1 MIGRSRLLCYIS
13 LLSGLWNVMI
23 DTEIKIS
30 ITDLVGQLTRLG
42 GTSSC
47 GSQSSWCCLQ
57 PKRCKSQSSCNDH
70 ISPHRRPA
78 SPQTGGRGCGEPL
91 VEADQGW
98 SRSRR
103 EGEGTTPR
111 LISSCHHSR
120 PPPLALIKV
129 DIIAISTILYFF
141 VSGMGNIMINIEI
154 KIWITKI
161 IWLDN

>member
-30 ITDLVGQLTRLG
+30 ITYLVEQLTRLG
-42 GTSSC
+42 DTSSC

-57 PKRCKSQSSCNDH
+57 PKRCKSQGCSH
-70 ISPHRRPA
+70 PYLLPHRRPA
-78 SPQTGGRGCGEPL
+78 SPQTGGRGCVCTL
-91 VEADQGW
+91 VEAGQGW

-111 LISSCHHSR
+111 LIRSCHPSR

-129 DIIAISTILYFF
+129 DIIAISNIAQYYISLYL
-141 VSGMGNIMINIEI
+141 GWEI
-154 KIWITKI
+154 WWSI
-161 IWLDN
+161 